1 VSENRPR
8 AGAGFGTRALAAATR
23 TPKVEQHPDSVP
35 IYQAVTFSATSAAEL
50 ADVLGDRQPGYS
62 YSRIDNP
69 TSQAL
74 ADAIAEVEGAQ
85 AAYVFATGMAAL
97 HAAFATVLRAGD
109 HVVVS
114 RQIYGSV
121 QHLIEIVLGRF
132 GVESSFVDITDTGAV
147 DAAFRAN
154 TRLLHFETL
163 ANPTITVADIADLIE
178 RGHRHGALVSVD
190 NTFASPYVCRPA
202 ELGADLTM
210 EALTK
215 WIGGHSD
222 VLGGSVA
229 GSKQLIGD
237 VRTTQIDTGGGIA
250 PFSAFLVLRGL
261 ETLHVRMD
269 RHAQTALALA
279 RMLEANPAAIRVWYP
294 GLASHPQYAV
304 AQRQLSSGG
313 GMLAFDVGDRA
324 AAEALLDALTLPPR
338 TASLGSVRT
347 IAVHPPSTTH
357 RQLDAA
363 ALAAAGIPE
372 GLIRVSVGLEDA
384 DDLLA
389 DFDQALAAAQ
399 RVKVQQAKAS
409 LTPTTA

>member
-1 VSENRPR
+1 VSDTRAQKR

-23 TPKVEQHPDSVP
+23 NPDVEQHPDAVP
-35 IYQAVTFSATSAAEL
+35 IYQAVTFSASSAAEL
-50 ADVLGDRQPGYS
+50 ADVLGDRQPGFS
-62 YSRIDNP
+62 YSRISNP

-74 ADAIAEVEGAQ
+74 ADAMAEVESAE
-85 AAYVFATGMAAL
+85 ASFVFATGMAAI
-97 HAAFATVLRAGD
+97 HAAFATVLRQGD
-109 HVVVS
+109 HMVVS

-121 QHLIEIVLGRF
+121 QHLIQNVFGRF
-132 GVESSFVDITDTGAV
+132 GVESTFVDITDPDTV
-147 DAAFRAN
+147 EAAFQPN
-154 TRLLHFETL
+154 TRLLHFETI
-163 ANPTITVADIADLIE
+163 ANPTLTVADVADLIE
-178 RGHRHGALVSVD
+178 RGHKRGAIVSVD

-202 ELGADLTM
+202 ELGADLTL

-222 VLGGSVA
+222 VLGGAVS
-229 GSKQLIGD
+229 GSKDLIGQ
-237 VRTTQIDTGGGIA
+237 VRSTQIDTGASLA

-261 ETLHVRMD
+261 ETLHVRME

-279 RMLEANPAAIRVWYP
+279 RMLEAADLPRQVWYP
-294 GLASHPQYAV
+294 GLPSHPQYSI
-304 AQRQLSSGG
+304 AQRQLKDGG
-313 GMLAFDVGDRA
+313 GMLAMDVGDRQ
-324 AAEALLDALTLPPR
+324 AAEALLDALKLPPR

-363 ALAAAGIPE
+363 ALATADIPE

-389 DFDQALAAAQ
+389 DFEQALAAAT
-399 RVKVQQAKAS
+399 QAKAQ
-409 LTPTTA
+409 LTPSTA

>member
-1 VSENRPR
+1 VSETRPA

-23 TPKVEQHPDSVP
+23 NPAVDQIPDAVP
-35 IYQAVTFSATSAAEL
+35 IYQAVTFSAQSAAEL

-74 ADAIAEVEGAQ
+74 ADAIAEVEGAE
-85 AAYVFATGMAAL
+85 ASFVFATGMAAI
-97 HAAFATVLRAGD
+97 HGAFASVLRSGD
-109 HVVVS
+109 HMIAS
-114 RQIYGSV
+114 RQLYGSV
-121 QHLIEIVLGRF
+121 QHIIENFFARF
-132 GVESSFVDITDTGAV
+132 GVESTFVDIADPEAV
-147 DAAFRAN
+147 DAAFRDN

-178 RGHRHGALVSVD
+178 RGHGHGALVSVD
-190 NTFASPYVCRPA
+190 NTFASPYLCRPA
-202 ELGADLTM
+202 ELGADLVI

-222 VLGGSVA
+222 VLGGSVS

-237 VRTTQIDTGGGIA
+237 VRQTQIDTGGGLA

-261 ETLHVRMD
+261 ETLHVRME
-269 RHAQTALALA
+269 RSSETALALS
-279 RMLEANPAAIRVWYP
+279 RQLEASGQTSGIPVRVWYP
-294 GLASHPQYAV
+294 GLPSHPQNAV
-304 AQRQLSSGG
+304 AQRQLRLGG
-313 GMLAFDVGDRA
+313 GMLAFDVGDAR

-338 TASLGSVRT
+338 TASLGSSRT
-347 IAVHPPSTTH
+347 IAVHPASTTH

-389 DFDQALAAAQ
+389 DFDQALAAA
-399 RVKVQQAKAS
+399 KQQIRTLA
-409 LTPTTA
+409 PTTA

>member
-1 VSENRPR
+1 MSETGPK

-23 TPKVEQHPDSVP
+23 SPKVEQQPDAVP

-50 ADVLGDRQPGYS
+50 ADVLGDRQPGFS

-85 AAYVFATGMAAL
+85 AAYVFASGMAAL
-97 HAAFATVLRAGD
+97 HAAFATILRAGD
-109 HVVVS
+109 HMIFS

-121 QHLIEIVLGRF
+121 QHLIQDVFGRF
-132 GVESSFVDITDTGAV
+132 GVESTFVDITNDDAV
-147 DAAFRAN
+147 DAAFRTN
-154 TRLLHFETL
+154 TRLLHVETI
-163 ANPTITVADIADLIE
+163 ANPTLTVADLHDLIE
-178 RGHRHGALVSVD
+178 RGHARGAMVTVD
-190 NTFASPYVCRPA
+190 NTFASPYLCRPA
-202 ELGADLTM
+202 EMGADLTM

-222 VLGGSVA
+222 VLGGSIA
-229 GSKQLIGD
+229 GSSELIKQ
-237 VRTTQIDTGGGIA
+237 VRAVQIDTGGGLA

-261 ETLHVRMD
+261 ETLHVRME
-269 RHAQTALALA
+269 RHAQTAVALA
-279 RMLEANPAAIRVWYP
+279 QLLEASDIPKRVWYP
-294 GLASHPQYAV
+294 GLASHPQYDV
-304 AQRQLSSGG
+304 AARQLRTGG
-313 GMLAFDVGDRA
+313 GMLAFDTGDRQS
-324 AAEALLDALTLPPR
+324 AEVLLDALTLPPR

-389 DFDQALAAAQ
+389 DFDQALAAA
-399 RVKVQQAKAS
+399 RHARAT
-409 LTPTTA
+409 LTPTSA

>member
-1 VSENRPR
+1 VSDTRAQKR

-23 TPKVEQHPDSVP
+23 TPNVEQHPDAVP
-35 IYQAVTFSATSAAEL
+35 IYQAVTFSASSAAEL
-50 ADVLGDRQPGYS
+50 ADVLGDRQPGFS

-85 AAYVFATGMAAL
+85 ASFVFATGMAAI
-97 HAAFATVLRAGD
+97 HAAFATILRQGD
-109 HVVVS
+109 HMVVS

-121 QHLIEIVLGRF
+121 QHLIENVFSRF
-132 GVESSFVDITDTGAV
+132 GIDSTFVDVTDLDAV
-147 DAAFRAN
+147 EAAFRPN
-154 TRLLHFETL
+154 TRLLHFETI
-163 ANPTITVADIADLIE
+163 ANPTLTVADVADLIE
-178 RGHRHGALVSVD
+178 RGHRRGALVTID

-202 ELGADLTM
+202 ELGADLTL

-222 VLGGSVA
+222 VLGGAAS
-229 GSKQLIGD
+229 GSTELIKQ
-237 VRTTQIDTGGGIA
+237 VRSTQVDTGGTLA

-261 ETLHVRMD
+261 ETLHVRME

-279 RMLEANPAAIRVWYP
+279 SMLEKAELPRQVWYP

-304 AQRQLSSGG
+304 AQRQLKTGG
-313 GMLAFDVGDRA
+313 GMLAMDVGDRHA
-324 AAEALLDALTLPPR
+324 AAALLDALTLPPR

-389 DFDQALAAAQ
+389 DFDQALAAAT
-399 RVKVQQAKAS
+399 QAKTQ

>member
-1 VSENRPR
+1 MSDSRPK

-23 TPKVEQHPDSVP
+23 TPEVDQQPDAVP
-35 IYQAVTFSATSAAEL
+35 IYQAVTFSAASAAEL

-62 YSRIDNP
+62 YSRVDNP

-74 ADAIAEVEGAQ
+74 ADAIAEVEGAE
-85 AAYVFATGMAAL
+85 AAYVFATGMAAI
-97 HAAFATVLRAGD
+97 HAAFASVLRTGD
-109 HVVVS
+109 HVVAS
-114 RQIYGSV
+114 RQLYGSV
-121 QHLIEIVLGRF
+121 RHLIDNLFRRF
-132 GVESSFVDITDTGAV
+132 GVETTFVDITDAAAV
-147 DAAFRAN
+147 EAAFTPR
-154 TRLLHFETL
+154 TRLLHFETI
-163 ANPTITVADIADLIE
+163 ANPTLTVADVPALVEI
-178 RGHRHGALVSVD
+178 GHRHGALVSVD

-202 ELGADLTM
+202 EMGADLVV

-229 GSKQLIGD
+229 GRRELIAE
-237 VRTTQIDTGGGIA
+237 VRRTQIDTGGGLA

-279 RMLEANPAAIRVWYP
+279 RRVEASGLANAVWYP
-294 GLASHPQYAV
+294 GLDTHPQSAV
-304 AQRQLSSGG
+304 AQRLLRSGG
-313 GMLAFDVGDRA
+313 GMLCFDVGDRRS
-324 AAEALLDALTLPPR
+324 AETLLDALMLPPR

-347 IAVHPPSTTH
+347 IAVHPASTTH

-363 ALAAAGIPE
+363 ALAAAGIPQ

-389 DFDQALAAAQ
+389 DFDQALS
-399 RVKVQQAKAS
+399 AS
-409 LTPTTA
+409 ANARGKLTPASA

>member
-1 VSENRPR
+1 MSETGPK

-23 TPKVEQHPDSVP
+23 SPKVEQQPDAVP

-50 ADVLGDRQPGYS
+50 ADVLGDRQPGFS

-85 AAYVFATGMAAL
+85 AAYVFASGMAAL
-97 HAAFATVLRAGD
+97 HAAFATILRAGD
-109 HVVVS
+109 HMIFS

-121 QHLIEIVLGRF
+121 QHLIQDVFGRF
-132 GVESSFVDITDTGAV
+132 GVESTFVDITNDDAV
-147 DAAFRAN
+147 DAAFRTN
-154 TRLLHFETL
+154 TRLLHVETI
-163 ANPTITVADIADLIE
+163 ATPTLTVADLHDLIE
-178 RGHRHGALVSVD
+178 RGHARGAMVTVD
-190 NTFASPYVCRPA
+190 NTFASPYLCRPA
-202 ELGADLTM
+202 EMGADLTM

-222 VLGGSVA
+222 VLGGSIA
-229 GSKQLIGD
+229 GSSELIKQ
-237 VRTTQIDTGGGIA
+237 VRAVQIDTGGGLA

-261 ETLHVRMD
+261 ETLHVRME
-269 RHAQTALALA
+269 RHAQTAVALA
-279 RMLEANPAAIRVWYP
+279 QLLEASDIPKRVWYP
-294 GLASHPQYAV
+294 GLASHPQYDV
-304 AQRQLSSGG
+304 AARQLRTGG
-313 GMLAFDVGDRA
+313 GMLAFDTGDRQS
-324 AAEALLDALTLPPR
+324 AEVLLDALTLPPR

-389 DFDQALAAAQ
+389 DFDQALAAA
-399 RVKVQQAKAS
+399 RHARAT
-409 LTPTTA
+409 LTPTSA

>member
-1 VSENRPR
+1 MSDTRPS

-23 TPKVEQHPDSVP
+23 TPNVEQHPDAVP
-35 IYQAVTFSATSAAEL
+35 IYQAVTFSSTSAAEL

-69 TSQAL
+69 TSGAL
-74 ADAIAEVEGAQ
+74 AEAIAEVEGAE
-85 AAYVFATGMAAL
+85 AGYVFATGMAAI
-97 HAAFATVLRAGD
+97 HAAFISVLRAGD
-109 HVVVS
+109 HVVAP

-121 QHLIEIVLGRF
+121 RHLLENILGRF
-132 GVESSFVDITDTGAV
+132 GVETTFV
-147 DAAFRAN
+147 DAADPDAVEAAFTPR
-154 TRLLHFETL
+154 TRLLHVETI
-163 ANPTITVADIADLIE
+163 ANPTLTVADLPELIA

-202 ELGADLTM
+202 ELGADLVV

-222 VLGGSVA
+222 VLGGSVV
-229 GSKQLIGD
+229 GRRELIKN
-237 VRTTQIDTGGGIA
+237 VRAVQIDTGGGLA

-279 RMLEANPAAIRVWYP
+279 RHIEGGGAAKTVWYP

-304 AQRQLSSGG
+304 AHRQLSSGG
-313 GMLAFDVGDRA
+313 GMLAFDVGDRSA
-324 AAEALLDALTLPPR
+324 AAVLLDALTLPPR

-363 ALAAAGIPE
+363 ALAAAGIPG
-372 GLIRVSVGLEDA
+372 GLVRVSVGLEDP

-389 DFDQALAAAQ
+389 DFDQALSA
-399 RVKVQQAKAS
+399 AKAT
-409 LTPTTA
+409 LTPTSA

>member
-1 VSENRPR
+1 MSETGPK

-23 TPKVEQHPDSVP
+23 SPKVEQQPDAVP

-50 ADVLGDRQPGYS
+50 ADVLGDRQPGFS

-85 AAYVFATGMAAL
+85 AAYVFASGMAAL
-97 HAAFATVLRAGD
+97 HAAFATILRAGD
-109 HVVVS
+109 HMIFS

-121 QHLIEIVLGRF
+121 QHLIQDVFGRF
-132 GVESSFVDITDTGAV
+132 GVESTFVDITNDDAV
-147 DAAFRAN
+147 DAAFRTN
-154 TRLLHFETL
+154 TRLLHVETI
-163 ANPTITVADIADLIE
+163 ANPTLTVADLHDLIE
-178 RGHRHGALVSVD
+178 RGHARGAMVTVD
-190 NTFASPYVCRPA
+190 NTFASPYLCRPA
-202 ELGADLTM
+202 EMGADLTM

-222 VLGGSVA
+222 VLGGSIA
-229 GSKQLIGD
+229 GSSELIKQ
-237 VRTTQIDTGGGIA
+237 VRAVQIDTGGGLA

-261 ETLHVRMD
+261 ETLHVRME

-279 RMLEANPAAIRVWYP
+279 QLLEASDVPNKVWYP
-294 GLASHPQYAV
+294 GLASHPQHAI
-304 AQRQLSSGG
+304 AQRQLRTGG
-313 GMLAFDVGDRA
+313 GMLAFDAGDRKS
-324 AAEALLDALTLPPR
+324 AEVLLDALTLPPR

-389 DFDQALAAAQ
+389 DFDQALAAA
-399 RVKVQQAKAS
+399 RHARAT
-409 LTPTTA
+409 LTPTSA

>member
-1 VSENRPR
+1 MSDTRASR

-23 TPKVEQHPDSVP
+23 TPDVEQHPDAVP

-50 ADVLGDRQPGYS
+50 ADVLGDRQQGFS

-74 ADAIAEVEGAQ
+74 ADAVAEVEGAE
-85 AAYVFATGMAAL
+85 AAFVFGTGMAAL

-109 HVVVS
+109 HMVVS

-121 QHLIEIVLGRF
+121 QHLIQSVFGRF
-132 GVESSFVDITDTGAV
+132 GVESTFVDITDADAV
-147 DAAFRAN
+147 EAAFTAR
-154 TRLLHFETL
+154 TRLLHFETI
-163 ANPTITVADIADLIE
+163 ANPTLTVADVADLIE
-178 RGHRHGALVSVD
+178 LGHRHGALVSVD
-190 NTFASPYVCRPA
+190 NTFASPYLCRPA
-202 ELGADLTM
+202 ELGADVTM

-222 VLGGSVA
+222 VLGGSVS
-229 GSKQLIGD
+229 GSRELIKQ
-237 VRTTQIDTGGGIA
+237 VRATQIDTGGGLA
-250 PFSAFLVLRGL
+250 PFNAFLVLRGL
-261 ETLHVRMD
+261 MTLHVRME

-279 RMLEANPAAIRVWYP
+279 HALEASAVPARVWYP
-294 GLASHPQYAV
+294 GLPSHPQYAV
-304 AQRQLSSGG
+304 AQRQLQSGG
-313 GMLAFDVGDRA
+313 GMLAFDVGDRR

-389 DFDQALAAAQ
+389 DFDHALAAA
-399 RVKVQQAKAS
+399 KQAKQT
-409 LTPTTA
+409 LTPTSA

>member
-1 VSENRPR
+1 MSETRAQKR

-23 TPKVEQHPDSVP
+23 TPNVDQHPDAVP
-35 IYQAVTFSATSAAEL
+35 IYQAVTFSASSAAEL
-50 ADVLGDRQPGYS
+50 ADVLADRQPGFS

-74 ADAIAEVEGAQ
+74 ADAIAEVEGAE
-85 AAYVFATGMAAL
+85 ASFVFATGMAAV
-97 HAAFATVLRAGD
+97 HAAFATVLRLGD
-109 HVVVS
+109 HMIAS

-121 QHLIEIVLGRF
+121 QHLVQSVFGRF
-132 GVESSFVDITDTGAV
+132 GIDSTFVDITDAEAV
-147 DAAFRAN
+147 EAAWRPN
-154 TRLLHFETL
+154 TRLLHFETI
-163 ANPTITVADIADLIE
+163 ANPTLTVADVASLIE
-178 RGHRHGALVSVD
+178 RGHGHGALVSVD

-202 ELGADLTM
+202 ELGADLTV

-222 VLGGSVA
+222 VLGGAVS
-229 GSKQLIGD
+229 GSKDLI
-237 VRTTQIDTGGGIA
+237 RQIRSTQIDTGATLA

-261 ETLHVRMD
+261 ETLHVRME
-269 RHAQTALALA
+269 RHAHTALALA
-279 RMLEANPAAIRVWYP
+279 RMLEAADLPRKVWYP
-294 GLASHPQYAV
+294 GLASHPQHGV
-304 AQRQLSSGG
+304 AQRQLNTGG
-313 GMLAFDVGDRA
+313 GMLAMDVGDRQA
-324 AAEALLDALTLPPR
+324 AAALLDALTLPPR

-363 ALAAAGIPE
+363 GLAAAGIPE

-389 DFDQALAAAQ
+389 DFEQALAAAT
-399 RVKVQQAKAS
+399 RAKAN

>member
-1 VSENRPR
+1 MSETGPK

-23 TPKVEQHPDSVP
+23 SPKVEQQPDAVP

-50 ADVLGDRQPGYS
+50 ADVLGDRQPGFS

-85 AAYVFATGMAAL
+85 AAYVFASGMAAL
-97 HAAFATVLRAGD
+97 HAAFATILRAGD
-109 HVVVS
+109 HMIFS

-121 QHLIEIVLGRF
+121 QHLIQDVFGRF
-132 GVESSFVDITDTGAV
+132 GVESTFVDITNDDAV
-147 DAAFRAN
+147 DAAFRTN
-154 TRLLHFETL
+154 TRLLHVETI
-163 ANPTITVADIADLIE
+163 ANPTLTVADLHDLIE
-178 RGHRHGALVSVD
+178 RGHARGAMVTVD
-190 NTFASPYVCRPA
+190 NTFASPYLCRPA
-202 ELGADLTM
+202 EMGADLTM

-222 VLGGSVA
+222 VLGGSIA
-229 GSKQLIGD
+229 GSSDLIKQ
-237 VRTTQIDTGGGIA
+237 VRAVQIDTGGGLA

-261 ETLHVRMD
+261 ETLHVRME
-269 RHAQTALALA
+269 RHAQTAVALA
-279 RMLEANPAAIRVWYP
+279 QLLEASDIPKRVWYP
-294 GLASHPQYAV
+294 GLASHPQYDV
-304 AQRQLSSGG
+304 AARQLRTGG
-313 GMLAFDVGDRA
+313 GMLAFDTGDRQS
-324 AAEALLDALTLPPR
+324 AEVLLDALTLPPR

-389 DFDQALAAAQ
+389 DFDQALAAA
-399 RVKVQQAKAS
+399 RHARAT
-409 LTPTTA
+409 LTPTSA

>member
-1 VSENRPR
+1 MSETGPK

-23 TPKVEQHPDSVP
+23 SPKVEQQPDAVP

-50 ADVLGDRQPGYS
+50 ADVLGDRQPGFS

-85 AAYVFATGMAAL
+85 AAYVFASGMAAL
-97 HAAFATVLRAGD
+97 HAAFATILRAGD
-109 HVVVS
+109 HMIFS

-121 QHLIEIVLGRF
+121 QHLIQDVFGRF
-132 GVESSFVDITDTGAV
+132 GVESTFVDITNDDAV
-147 DAAFRAN
+147 DAAFRTN
-154 TRLLHFETL
+154 TRLLHVETI
-163 ANPTITVADIADLIE
+163 ANPTLTVADLHDLIE
-178 RGHRHGALVSVD
+178 RGHARGAMVTVD
-190 NTFASPYVCRPA
+190 NTFASPYLCRPA
-202 ELGADLTM
+202 EMGADLTM

-222 VLGGSVA
+222 VLGGSIA
-229 GSKQLIGD
+229 GSSDLIKQ
-237 VRTTQIDTGGGIA
+237 VRAVQIDTGGGLA

-261 ETLHVRMD
+261 ETLHVRME
-269 RHAQTALALA
+269 RHAQTAVALA
-279 RMLEANPAAIRVWYP
+279 QLLEASDIPKRVWYP
-294 GLASHPQYAV
+294 GLASHPQYDVAV
-304 AQRQLSSGG
+304 RQLRTGG
-313 GMLAFDVGDRA
+313 GMLAFDTGDRQS
-324 AAEALLDALTLPPR
+324 AEVLLDALTLPPR

-389 DFDQALAAAQ
+389 DFDQALAAA
-399 RVKVQQAKAS
+399 RHARAT
-409 LTPTTA
+409 LTPT